1 MIEFKNF
8 KAKTVIRNIP
18 DLTPLIDMVFLLLIF
33 FLLTSYLSRP
43 AVTVTLPEAD
53 NIETLQETGLIVVIN
68 SDGSLNVNEKIIS
81 EDELSALLL
90 AQVNNRA
97 EGQNELIIQ
106 ADRGVPFER
115 VIKVMDISRNTGI
128 FNISFLVEKGENE

>member
-8 KAKTVIRNIP
+8 KAKTSTRNIP

-90 AQVNNRA
+90 AHVNNRV

-115 VIKVMDISRNTGI
+115 VIKVMDISRNKGI